1 MSGSL
6 PVTPG
11 EWAERAAGAGWH
23 VFPVKV
29 HDKEP
34 ATPHGHLEATS
45 DPAAIRETFARRRF
59 NYGIATGASGLLV
72 VDVDEG
78 LGPNGAK
85 HGEASWAKL
94 LADLGQEEPRT
105 FSVRTPNGGRH
116 LYFVKPADAE
126 VASSNGRLGLDVD
139 VRADTGYVVGPG
151 STIGADA
158 YVVIEPGV
166 PVADAPS
173 WLVEAIQSAAGGKRK
188 RATPTPKT
196 ARRLAS
202 VPEIA
207 DDPFDEPE
215 ATMPEGEAAGT
226 AETLARIGELA
237 AELVSAPE
245 GVGNDTA
252 NRVAY
257 MAGQYAA
264 AGQVELDE
272 AEEILAEALAS
283 WSWRRTRDRQ
293 TMLNT
298 IRRSLENGAAG
309 DARPWIAAPSE
320 ALDVASLQPEH
331 QWAIEALDALAVAAD
346 DERNSLAREY
356 AQRSVT
362 LPAGAA
368 QDLRDRVLARSDLTR
383 SDWRQIV
390 TEARAA
396 RRAAAVADWPE
407 APGPAHP
414 LDVARHL
421 AGLSG
426 TRAPQYWRGDW
437 YRWDGKAWRLTLHD
451 LVFDQVASYLSGCR
465 YLDRDGEAQP
475 WAPTPGRVDSV
486 VRMMAGVR
494 RRDDEEEPSEALAVE
509 NGHLLDVGS
518 GRPRL
523 ASHDPG
529 RFVTHRLDVAWMPD
543 APCPRWLAFLDE
555 TFDDPET
562 VDLIREW
569 FGYVISGRVD
579 LERILSIS
587 GPKRSGKSTLAHV
600 LTALVGPTAVASMSL
615 TDITRPHGEAP
626 LVGKR
631 LVLFGEAN
639 WHLREGRLAVEV
651 LKSISGRD
659 RRTIARKYLSSWEGV
674 LPARL
679 MIVGN
684 DFPGFPDDAGALA
697 ARIMHVT
704 TKRSVQGRED
714 LDLRARL
721 VAELPGILAWSVE
734 GAATLA
740 DRGRFV
746 EPVAVATAQREM
758 RIEGSRIAGW
768 LDDRAS
774 LVEGTRTDLTAAFT
788 DYQAWAASEGTSHP
802 LDRKWFARLLAAT
815 EGVTT
820 KRVTEQN
827 EQRRYV
833 LGLHLRP
840 VSVRDPFAEPGAY
853 LG

>member
-1 MSGSL
+1 
-6 PVTPG
+6 
-11 EWAERAAGAGWH
+11 
-23 VFPVKV
+23 V
-29 HDKEP
+29 HDKTP
-34 ATPHGHLEATS
+34 ANTHGHLDATV
-45 DPAAIRETFARRRF
+45 DLDAIREAFARRRF
-59 NYGIATGASGLLV
+59 NYGISTGPSGLLV

-78 LGPNGAK
+78 LGRNGRK
-85 HGEASWAKL
+85 LGEANWAKL

-116 LYFVKPADAE
+116 LYFVKPPGAAIPQADSLLAE
-126 VASSNGRLGLDVD
+126 NVD

-151 STIGADA
+151 SVCGNDA

-173 WLVEAIQSAAGGKRK
+173 WLVEAIQSATGGKRK
-188 RATPTPKT
+188 RATPAPK
-196 ARRLAS
+196 ARALAS
-202 VPEIA
+202 VPAIP

-215 ATMPEGEAAGT
+215 ATVPEGPAADT

-237 AELVSAPE
+237 AELAEAPE
-245 GVGNDTA
+245 GTGNDTA
-252 NRVAY
+252 NRVAF

-272 AEEILAEALAS
+272 AEEILTEALAS
-283 WSWRRTRDRQ
+283 WSWAKSRDHD

-320 ALDVASLQPEH
+320 ALDVERAALAPEH
-331 QWAIEALDALAVAAD
+331 AWAIEALDALAVAPD
-346 DERNSLAREY
+346 DERNTLAREF

-465 YLDRDGEAQP
+465 YLDREGEAQP
-475 WAPTPGRVDSV
+475 WAPTPGRVDAV
-486 VRMMAGVR
+486 VRMLAGVR

-529 RFVTHRLDVAWMPD
+529 RFVTHRLDVPWQPE

-587 GPKRSGKSTLAHV
+587 GPPRSGKSTLAHV
-600 LTALVGPTAVASMSL
+600 LSALVGPTAVASMSL

-714 LDLRARL
+714 LDLRERL

-746 EPVAVATAQREM
+746 EPAAVATAQREM
-758 RIEGSRIAGW
+758 RVEGSRIAGW
-768 LDDRAS
+768 LDDRTS
-774 LVEGTRTDLTAAFT
+774 LVEGTRVELSAAFT
-788 DYQAWAASEGTSHP
+788 DYQAWALAEGTSHP

-840 VSVRDPFAEPGAY
+840 VSVRDPFAEPGF
-853 LG
+853 GS